1 MITFFKRLFSKNIRY
16 TDIDPDEIF
25 LDAQNIPQFDTH
37 QFEGRIEKPIS
48 RQVFIGFGFV
58 LCVIASIYIYALW
71 NLQITEGDVYAKR
84 SENNRLSGTILFA
97 HRGLILDRNNVPL
110 AWNTVN
116 TKHPDFADR
125 AYATSSGLSTIVGYI
140 KYPAKDS
147 SGFYYQKKYT
157 PKDGLEETYDAQLAG
172 INGLH
177 LIETDTRNKVTSES
191 IVEPPQDGDNV
202 TLSIDAGMQKEMYDA
217 MIEYSTKAGYQG
229 GAGVVMDIYT
239 GEILAMVS
247 FPEYD
252 SNVLTD
258 GSDTE
263 KIGAYLHDT
272 NNPFLNRVVGGIYT
286 PGSIVKPY
294 IAMGVLNEHIIDPNT
309 QILSTGAL
317 TVPNPYNPDKP
328 SIFKDWKA
336 HGLVDLRHAIA
347 VSSNVYFFQVGGG
360 FGNQKG
366 LGITNIEKYMRMF
379 GFGNKTGIKTDGEQ
393 NGVIPNPT
401 WKKNLF
407 GKDEEWRLGDTYNT
421 SIGQYGVQVTPLQ
434 VVRAVAS
441 IANGGNLISP
451 SMIKSDGLTQV
462 HTTPIPLDA
471 RYFTIVKEGMR
482 LTVTEGTSKVL
493 GIPQIAVAA
502 KSGTAEL
509 GVNKS
514 RVNSWI
520 TGFFPYE
527 KPRYAFAIVME
538 KGVANNQVG
547 AALVMKK
554 VLDWIVIHRP
564 EYYTVQ

>member
-1 MITFFKRLFSKNIRY
+1 M
-16 TDIDPDEIF
+16 
-25 LDAQNIPQFDTH
+25 
-37 QFEGRIEKPIS
+37 
-48 RQVFIGFGFV
+48 
-58 LCVIASIYIYALW
+58 
-71 NLQITEGDVYAKR
+71 
-84 SENNRLSGTILFA
+84 
-97 HRGLILDRNNVPL
+97 

-116 TKHPDFADR
+116 NEHPDFADR
-125 AYATSSGLSTIVGYI
+125 AYATSTGLGTILGYI

-157 PKDGLEETYDAQLAG
+157 PKDGLEKTYDTELAG

-177 LIETDTRNKVTSES
+177 LIETDTRNRVTSES
-191 IVEPPQDGDNV
+191 IVEPPKDGKNI
-202 TLSIDAGMQKEMYDA
+202 TLSIDAGIQKELYNT
-217 MIEYSTKAGYQG
+217 MIEYSTKAGYRG
-229 GAGVVMDIYT
+229 GAGVIMDVYT
-239 GEILAMVS
+239 GEILAMAS

-252 SNVLTD
+252 SNIVTD
-258 GSDTE
+258 GSDRET
-263 KIGAYLHDT
+263 INRYLQDT
-272 NNPFLNRVVGGIYT
+272 NNPFLNRVVGGMYT

-294 IAMGVLNEHIIDPNT
+294 VAMGVLNEHIIDPST

-328 SIFKDWKA
+328 SVFKDWKA

-347 VSSNVYFFQVGGG
+347 VSSNVYFFEVGGG

-379 GFGNKTGIKTDGEQ
+379 GFGSKTGIAIDGEQ
-393 NGVIPNPT
+393 VGVIPNPT

-407 GKDEEWRLGDTYNT
+407 GKNEEWRLGDTYNT

-441 IANGGNLISP
+441 IANGGNLLTP
-451 SMIKSDGLTQV
+451 TVIKSDGFVEPQRI
-462 HTTPIPLDA
+462 PISLSPG
-471 RYFTIVKEGMR
+471 YFTIVKEGMR

-493 GIPQIAVAA
+493 GIPEIAIAA

-547 AALVMKK
+547 AALVIRK
-554 VLDWIVIHRP
+554 VLDWIVLHRP
-564 EYYTVQ
+564 EYYK